1 MKDSHA
7 LWFYGGLISLH
18 YLAKILKK
26 IIKQSRPIPTHT
38 YGMPSTKSATVF
50 YIAMYLILT
59 NRLHVRTQATIL
71 MLAIVGILYKLYY
84 KEHSLAQIGGGAF
97 LGICYAFL
105 IRYLRG

>member
-1 MKDSHA
+1 MIVRHA
-7 LWFYGGLISLH
+7 LWFYGGIISLQ
-18 YLAKILKK
+18 YVAKILKK
-26 IIKQSRPIPTHT
+26 IIKQGRPIPTHT

-59 NRLHVRTQATIL
+59 NPLLVRTQVVIL
-71 MLAIVGILYKLYY
+71 MLAIIGILYKLYY
-84 KEHSLAQIGGGAF
+84 KEHSLAQIGGGAI